1 MLFVILGVQSTRLI
15 GNGKGERKLD
25 IVRYGC
31 HKIVR
36 INNIDYV
43 ISITSY
49 WWSYLFGIFSW
60 FMPIKAYAIKGHIKG
75 SVKYELI
82 KNSIAIVCLG
92 LIIISSSWFYGKLS
106 IVSLYKKALILIT
119 IFLLLLMI
127 KQFIHLCKNKMMG
140 LTENIVVK
148 VECKDKKVILKCIFL
163 NIFLQGLGACLV
175 VMFLFLNNTIDL
187 PLIFLGIWIFFSVG
201 EWTKAPFF
209 WEQANFT
216 KIGE

>member
-1 MLFVILGVQSTRLI
+1 MILETQLTHLI
-15 GNGKGERKLD
+15 GSGKGEVKLN

-43 ISITSY
+43 ISISSY

-60 FMPIKAYAIKGHIKG
+60 FMPIKAYAIKGQIKG
-75 SVKYELI
+75 SAKYELI
-82 KNSIAIVCLG
+82 KNSIVIVCLG
-92 LIIISSSWFYGKLS
+92 FIIISSSRFYGKLVV
-106 IVSLYKKALILIT
+106 VSLYKKVLILII

-127 KQFIHLCKNKMMG
+127 KQFIHLCEDRRMR
-140 LTENIVVK
+140 LTECIVVK
-148 VECKDKKVILKCIFL
+148 VECKDKKTILKCIIL

-175 VMFLFLNNTIDL
+175 AIFLFLNNTIDL
-187 PLIFLGIWIFFSVG
+187 PLVFLGIWIFFSVG

-209 WEQANFT
+209 WEQVNFI

>member
-1 MLFVILGVQSTRLI
+1 MQSTRLI
-15 GNGKGERKLD
+15 GSGKGDVKLN

-60 FMPIKAYAIKGHIKG
+60 FMPIKAYAIKGQIKR
-75 SVKYELI
+75 SAKYELL
-82 KNSIAIVCLG
+82 KNSVVIVCLG
-92 LIIISSSWFYGKLS
+92 LIIILSSRFYGKLA
-106 IVSLYKKALILIT
+106 VLSLYKKVLIFIT
-119 IFLLLLMI
+119 IFLLLLI
-127 KQFIHLCKNKMMG
+127 LKQFIYVCENRMME
-140 LTENIVVK
+140 LTEYIVVK
-148 VECKDKKVILKCIFL
+148 VECKDKKIILKCIIL

-175 VMFLFLNNTIDL
+175 AIFLFLNNTIDL
-187 PLIFLGIWIFFSVG
+187 PLVFLGIWIFFSVG

-209 WEQANFT
+209 WEHVNIT
-216 KIGE
+216 KTGE